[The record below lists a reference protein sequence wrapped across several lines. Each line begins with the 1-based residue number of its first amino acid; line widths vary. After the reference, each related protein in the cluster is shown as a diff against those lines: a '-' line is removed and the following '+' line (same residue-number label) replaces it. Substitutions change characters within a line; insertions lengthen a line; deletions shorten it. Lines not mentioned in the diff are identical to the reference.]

1 LGHRRLCA
9 WSRPIVFSND
19 ILRFTSAAFAHTT
32 CPEVI
37 RLVDTWNN
45 RPGNSDAYRVPSEIH
60 YTNPVKRE
68 YTWGYEIPPSAAEPL
83 RWFKLLLQEQAV
95 SPAIRQQP
103 AAPPLR
109 ESDASRRGMDPSSA
123 LDSSLTPAMTP
134 AGRAAQKLR
143 DMKILPVTAVT
154 NFLSATRR
162 TTVANIER
170 SYPAEY
176 VRGTKIEYVLAV
188 PAMWSN
194 SAKDLMVEAVERA
207 GFGKHRVDFNLISE
221 PEAAALY
228 AIEVIQPNTFK
239 VG

>member
-1 LGHRRLCA
+1 
-9 WSRPIVFSND
+9 
-19 ILRFTSAAFAHTT
+19 
-32 CPEVI
+32 
-37 RLVDTWNN
+37 
-45 RPGNSDAYRVPSEIH
+45 
-60 YTNPVKRE
+60 VKRE

-95 SPAIRQQP
+95 SQAIRQQP

-109 ESDASRRGMDPSSA
+109 ESDANRRGMDPSSA

-176 VRGTKIEYVLAV
+176 VRVTKIEYVLAV

-228 AIEVIQPNTFK
+228 AFEVIQPNTFK